1 MTASP
6 RSAVAQVRS
15 MWPFFSKSWLGRLG
29 RRGPAVAEAVL
40 RHTSGWRDWLA
51 AAITNI
57 SRDKPCLPEDAA
69 HRLKLLPVTQ
79 LLLLDEGLRRAARF
93 LDATSSR
100 QRFVVSPSE
109 SLPGESSAYLF
120 TASCNSNGYV
130 REAALTAFGN
140 HPDRLAFAA
149 ALIRCDDWVPQV
161 QRAAS
166 GSLSRLLESDSA
178 SLIFELLP
186 LLVRLRQRKRIS
198 EEIWPQRVE
207 PMLRSPGL
215 RVSRWNSTK
224 SPDSETRAYAYQL
237 VLEADSERAQEALF
251 QASADRHP
259 KISIWALN
267 LAVTLV
273 VSDVQTLIRRA
284 LRHSDSEVR
293 AQALRLFAQ
302 FGTADLHKV
311 VEGCLFDNSRGPRDA
326 AVFLLQRHF
335 KESALKHW
343 RESIDAAASPHRHIA
358 VAALSYAAESE
369 DVSRFTPFLRDPSAR
384 VRAVALRG
392 LVRADAAHGEQYLV
406 AALKD
411 DSALVV
417 RYALNLTSKNSQLF
431 ALKDLREAFESASS
445 EATRR
450 QLSFGSRSLGKWD
463 SLEFLL
469 WLTTVHRWEI
479 SSVGLDRWLVAAN
492 RRFTSLDENTRVR
505 LLSQLHEVAGR
516 ITDGRWSRIET
527 ALRQS

>member
-1 MTASP
+1 
-6 RSAVAQVRS
+6 
-15 MWPFFSKSWLGRLG
+15 MWSFFSKLWLTRLG
-29 RRGPAVAEAVL
+29 RRGPAVVEAAL
-40 RHTSGWRDWLA
+40 RQTSGWRDWLA

-57 SRDKPCLPEDAA
+57 SKDKPCLAQDAA

-79 LLLLDEGLRRAARF
+79 FLLLDEELRRAARF
-93 LDATSSR
+93 VDVTSSR
-100 QRFVVSPSE
+100 QNFVLSPSE

-178 SLIFELLP
+178 SLIFDLLP
-186 LLVRLRQRKRIS
+186 LLVRLRQRKRMS

-215 RVSRWNSTK
+215 RESRWNSTK
-224 SPDSETRAYAYQL
+224 SPDSETRVYAYHL

-267 LAVTLV
+267 LAVTLL

-302 FGTADLHKV
+302 FGTADLHEV
-311 VEGCLFDNSRGPRDA
+311 LEGFLFDNSRGPRDA
-326 AVFLLQRHF
+326 AVFLLDQHF

-343 RESIDAAASPHRHIA
+343 REAIDAGASLRRNIA

-369 DVSRFTPFLRDPSAR
+369 DVSRLTPFLKDPSAR
-384 VRAVALRG
+384 LRAFTLRG
-392 LVRADAAHGEQYLV
+392 LVRADGAHAEKYLV
-406 AALKD
+406 
-411 DSALVV
+411 SALRDASAFVV
-417 RYALNLTSKNSQLF
+417 RFAMSLTSKHGQLF
-431 ALKDLREAFESASS
+431 ALKDLQEAFQSSLS

-450 QLSFGSRSLGKWD
+450 QLSFASRLLGKWD

-469 WLTTVHRWEI
+469 WLATVHRWDI
-479 SSVGLDRWLVAAN
+479 SAVGLDRWLLSAN

-516 ITDGRWSRIET
+516 ITDGRWSRVEIV
-527 ALRQS
+527 LRRS